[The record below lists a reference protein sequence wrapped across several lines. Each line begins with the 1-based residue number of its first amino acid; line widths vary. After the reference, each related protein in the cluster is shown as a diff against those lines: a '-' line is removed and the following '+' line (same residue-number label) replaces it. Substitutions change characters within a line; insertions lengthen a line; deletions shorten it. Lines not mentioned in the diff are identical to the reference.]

1 MELKKISRIL
11 ITILSAVVIA
21 GSLSLS
27 NVNAAEIVTSEI
39 EQIYA
44 NMPEIKVYLPLADK
58 DSISAENVTGY
69 LGDKSMSCEDISVF
83 SDTKDNVDYYV
94 LFDIST
100 SIKPDIFQDMK
111 NSVISFEKKLSEND
125 KFTFI
130 TFGTEVNTLYTSSDK
145 TKNFSDV
152 MSNLKNDNI
161 STSLYSALSYVAKLA
176 DSNSNDQYRRK
187 ECILITD
194 GYDEAVGKET
204 MNETKAQLLKY
215 NIPVYSICTIYN
227 ETTVQEKL
235 GELSRLTGGNIKFL
249 KTSNTCIELMD
260 EIVSEINNT
269 LVLSFNANNNIV
281 DNSEHQFALKF
292 TDKNITKT
300 KNVFLSHYQP
310 DNTKPEIK
318 RIKTDGTNRIKVY
331 FSEDVLN
338 AAVPGNYIII
348 NSNDEA
354 VGAKSVT
361 YEKVSDEYV
370 ASLTFENSIITD
382 DYSISC
388 KNIYDNSMERNEV
401 SNTVKEHLDGA
412 EPPNA
417 FVEFIKSW
425 WWIFLIILVL
435 IIAAVFAAVFIKFTK
450 KRAVVVVNDEAV
462 LKENVL
468 IEKKINQSK
477 QYNVQIKETN
487 VVEKSHLFVKI
498 ILSSGESQNID
509 LEIGLSI
516 VVGRSK
522 LCGLCIE
529 DPHISRQ
536 HFAIEKVNN
545 SFYITDLNSTSG
557 TSLNG
562 VKIQSRRKL
571 EKNDV
576 ISAGTVK
583 FQVNWN

>member
-130 TFGTEVNTLYTSSDK
+130 TFGTEVNTLYTSSNK

-249 KTSNTCIELMD
+249 KTSNTCI
-260 EIVSEINNT
+260 
-269 LVLSFNANNNIV
+269 
-281 DNSEHQFALKF
+281 
-292 TDKNITKT
+292 
-300 KNVFLSHYQP
+300 
-310 DNTKPEIK
+310 
-318 RIKTDGTNRIKVY
+318 
-331 FSEDVLN
+331 
-338 AAVPGNYIII
+338 
-348 NSNDEA
+348 
-354 VGAKSVT
+354 
-361 YEKVSDEYV
+361 
-370 ASLTFENSIITD
+370 
-382 DYSISC
+382 
-388 KNIYDNSMERNEV
+388 
-401 SNTVKEHLDGA
+401 
-412 EPPNA
+412 
-417 FVEFIKSW
+417 
-425 WWIFLIILVL
+425 
-435 IIAAVFAAVFIKFTK
+435 
-450 KRAVVVVNDEAV
+450 
-462 LKENVL
+462 
-468 IEKKINQSK
+468 
-477 QYNVQIKETN
+477 
-487 VVEKSHLFVKI
+487 
-498 ILSSGESQNID
+498 
-509 LEIGLSI
+509 
-516 VVGRSK
+516 
-522 LCGLCIE
+522 
-529 DPHISRQ
+529 
-536 HFAIEKVNN
+536 
-545 SFYITDLNSTSG
+545 
-557 TSLNG
+557 
-562 VKIQSRRKL
+562 
-571 EKNDV
+571 
-576 ISAGTVK
+576 
-583 FQVNWN
+583 